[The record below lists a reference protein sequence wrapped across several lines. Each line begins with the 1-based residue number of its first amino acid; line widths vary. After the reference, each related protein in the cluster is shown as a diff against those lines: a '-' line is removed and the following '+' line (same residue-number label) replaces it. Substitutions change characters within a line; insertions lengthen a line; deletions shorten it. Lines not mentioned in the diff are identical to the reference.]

1 MFERIKKYKIYV
13 LCLYG
18 TFSVNRGYFKK
29 TYPYLYVFFK
39 IVAFIQKK
47 KNRLQILIKY
57 QLLKFGYLLRRLNFF
72 PKGVFPLHNKFGQ
85 KNGEE
90 MTIFYDVLSLSAGS
104 RVCIYSYYSERP
116 KGIES
121 NILYALQCLK
131 NRGYHIIFVSTS
143 GLDQD
148 NVMQLSGACDLIVCR
163 SNICC
168 DIGSVKMAL
177 SILNER
183 NIYTNIASL
192 LMMNSSV
199 VVDLKQFEDLLIYCE
214 SSPED
219 FTGQTQN
226 TEISL
231 HIQSYFIYFARSCLT
246 EVNQFF
252 KDFSLKILSLASS
265 KQKYII
271 KEGEVA
277 LSQYLLSKGKTF
289 DTYIELSELNTFSYQ
304 FVKKYHPPLITKK
317 MLYLD
322 WRNVW
327 RISYFLDIALQ
338 YQWLQD
344 GFSVVDLGCI
354 NPKKVNLFSIV
365 YHKESVK
372 KPCQILK
379 LSNLENPQAQQ
390 REYYIFQT
398 MYNYLVSHIQ
408 SSADEY
414 YWGFLS
420 WKFKGKMGCSEDV
433 FEYYIMTYPNFD
445 VYFLNPF
452 EKQIELY
459 NNIFKQ
465 GEVYHPGITELTNS
479 IVKKAGYSFDVER
492 IAYEPDKQTFC
503 NYFVGNKKFWDRY
516 IQFMSPIVDVMQ
528 NCLPEEFPL
537 LFQRVDKIIDANYT
551 PYIIERLFSVFLH
564 LEAGLRIMKIN
575 FMGRGASR
583 SKKCSLVFTQKVSN
597 R

>member
-13 LCLYG
+13 LYLYG

-47 KNRLQILIKY
+47 KNRLQIVIKY
-57 QLLKFGYLLRRLNFF
+57 QLLKFGYLLRRLNFLF
-72 PKGVFPLHNKFGQ
+72 SKGVFPLHNKFGQ
-85 KNGEE
+85 ENGEE
-90 MTIFYDVLSLSAGS
+90 MAILYDVLSLSAGS

-252 KDFSLKILSLASS
+252 KDFSLKLLSSASS
-265 KQKYII
+265 ERKYII
-271 KEGEVA
+271 EEGEVA

-289 DTYIELSELNTFSYQ
+289 DTYIELSELNTLSYQ
-304 FVKKYHPPLITKK
+304 FVKKYHPPLIKKK
-317 MLYLD
+317 MLCLD

-344 GFSVVDLGCI
+344 GVSVVDLGCI
-354 NPKKVNLFSIV
+354 NPKQVNIFSIV
-365 YHKESVK
+365 YHNESLA
-372 KPCQILK
+372 KPTSILK
-379 LSNLENPQAQQ
+379 LSNLSNPKAQH
-390 REYYIFQT
+390 REYYIFRT
-398 MYNYLVSHIQ
+398 MYDSLIASIQ
-408 SSADEY
+408 SPAEEY

-420 WKFKGKMGCSEDV
+420 WKFKEKVGCFEEI
-433 FEYYIMTYPNFD
+433 FEYYILAYPNYD
-445 VYFLNPF
+445 VYFVNPF
-452 EKQIELY
+452 EKQIQRY
-459 NNIFKQ
+459 KNIFIQ
-465 GEVYHPGITELTNS
+465 GEVYHPGITELTNA
-479 IVKKAGYSFDVER
+479 IVKKAGYSFDVTQ
-492 IAYEPDKQTFC
+492 ITYEPHKQTFC

-516 IQFMSPIVDVMQ
+516 IQFMSPIYEVIN
-528 NCLPEEFPL
+528 NCSIEEFPL
-537 LFQRVDKIIDANYT
+537 LFCRADKIIDANY
-551 PYIIERLFSVFLH
+551 ISFIFERLFSVFLH
-564 LEAGLRIMKIN
+564 LEPGLRIKKI
-575 FMGRGASR
+575 
-583 SKKCSLVFTQKVSN
+583 
-597 R
+597 